1 MPNKVPNKARKRRGR
16 ETELIFANYLKK
28 EGWLYAEA
36 SSSSAAGSDI
46 KGVIG
51 VDWELKARA
60 DFNPSSAMKQQSK
73 RIKEGVIPI
82 AVLRQNGQGESD
94 IENWPACV
102 PVSIMIKLLKEAG
115 YL

>member
-1 MPNKVPNKARKRRGR
+1 MTNLSRKRRGR
-16 ETELIFANYLKK
+16 ETELIFAAYLKR
-28 EGWLYAEA
+28 EGWIYAEA
-36 SSSSAAGSDI
+36 SSSSAAGTDI

-60 DFNPSSAMKQQSK
+60 DFDPKSAMKQQQK

-82 AVLRQNGQGESD
+82 AVLRQNGQGEAD

-102 PVSIMIKLLKEAG
+102 PVSIMIQLLKEAG
-115 YL
+115 YM